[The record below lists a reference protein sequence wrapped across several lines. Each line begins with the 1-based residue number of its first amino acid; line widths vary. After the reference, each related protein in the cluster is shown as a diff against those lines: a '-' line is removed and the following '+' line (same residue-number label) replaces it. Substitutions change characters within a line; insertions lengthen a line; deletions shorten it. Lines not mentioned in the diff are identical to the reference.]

1 MTPRARAGCALLL
14 AGLALALVGCAGEG
28 IPDPIGPAPACT
40 DVAPFRPELH
50 CIQQFVFSPSCAK
63 VGCHVNP
70 GAQQGMDLSDGL
82 AWSNIVG
89 VASAE
94 DPNLNR
100 VQPGDPD
107 NSYLVLKLEG
117 SPRILGGQMPQD
129 GPPFLSQAEIDA
141 IRQWILDGA
150 QDN

>member
-1 MTPRARAGCALLL
+1 
-14 AGLALALVGCAGEG
+14 
-28 IPDPIGPAPACT
+28 
-40 DVAPFRPELH
+40 
-50 CIQQFVFSPSCAK
+50 
-63 VGCHVNP
+63 
-70 GAQQGMDLSDGL
+70 MDLSDGL
-82 AWSNIVG
+82 AWSNIVD